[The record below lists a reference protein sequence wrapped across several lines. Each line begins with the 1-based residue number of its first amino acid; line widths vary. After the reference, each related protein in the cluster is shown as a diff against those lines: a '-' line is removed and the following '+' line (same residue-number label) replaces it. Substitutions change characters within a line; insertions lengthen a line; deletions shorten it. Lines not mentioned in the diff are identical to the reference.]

1 MVRVS
6 TGVLIVGVGL
16 LLVPVPPIATA
27 LGILLILL
35 GIGRRLFANV

>member
-16 LLVPVPPIATA
+16 LLVSVPPIATA